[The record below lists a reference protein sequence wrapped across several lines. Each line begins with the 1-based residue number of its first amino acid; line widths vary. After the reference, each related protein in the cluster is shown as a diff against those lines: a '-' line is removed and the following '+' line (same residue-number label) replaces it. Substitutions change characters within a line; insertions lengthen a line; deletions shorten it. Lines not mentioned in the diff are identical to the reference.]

1 VVELSRLLIAAQVQR
16 RASYVRMALR
26 WIDSNLAAVA
36 RSPCVT
42 YIETMTQPY
51 AEAPGAATAV
61 VDEASIARLV
71 TTFYGRARDDAL
83 IGPIFNGAVADW
95 DHHLRQIS
103 DFWSSMML
111 KTGRYDGRPMRPHLM
126 LPLRGE
132 HFDRWLALFEA
143 TAREIFVP
151 DVAEAFIMRAR
162 RIADSF
168 EMGVASVR
176 GEIARPR
183 HSV

>member
-1 VVELSRLLIAAQVQR
+1 MTEPHAG
-16 RASYVRMALR
+16 ASGVL
-26 WIDSNLAAVA
+26 
-36 RSPCVT
+36 
-42 YIETMTQPY
+42 
-51 AEAPGAATAV
+51 
-61 VDEASIARLV
+61 DEASIARLV
-71 TTFYGRARDDAL
+71 TTFYGRAREDAL
-83 IGPIFNGAVADW
+83 IGPIFNAAVADW
-95 DHHLRQIS
+95 DHHLRQIT

-132 HFDRWLALFEA
+132 HFDRWLALFEP
-143 TAREIFVP
+143 TAREIFAP
-151 DVAEAFIMRAR
+151 DIAEAFILRAR

-176 GEIARPR
+176 GEIVRPR